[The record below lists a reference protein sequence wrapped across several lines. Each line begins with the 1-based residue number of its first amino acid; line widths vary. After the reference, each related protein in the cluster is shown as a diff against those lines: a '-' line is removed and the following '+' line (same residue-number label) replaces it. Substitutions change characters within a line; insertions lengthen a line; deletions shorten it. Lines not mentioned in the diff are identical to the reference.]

1 MFCGECGTENPDT
14 NRFCKIC
21 GKPLK
26 QKQPPAP
33 VAVPAFPVPVAA
45 PSPAS
50 PVPAGPESGGRA
62 KKWIIAGA
70 IIALVVLAAAGILL
84 QSGFMT
90 IQVTPPA
97 LPVVGSVTWPAPGS
111 ALFPGSPAG
120 KPVHGMITSGPQ
132 VAAATGSVSANG
144 GTIAVNQP
152 GSAINGLVFTAPA
165 GAYPAGQQV
174 TISSA
179 PVSAHT
185 FGNNFNPATPLISI
199 SAGGNYADEPVLV
212 TIPVTIPED
221 QFAMAFYYDDATKKL
236 EGLPTARQ
244 DGKSLTVATRHFS
257 NIVVSFISKGSL
269 DGIATADSGFRPG
282 TDDWEF
288 TNDGSVL
295 AQKGHCAGQSATML
309 WYYTE
314 QRQKANA
321 PPLFNL
327 YDNNGRDPAAL
338 QLERDNTAGY
348 RFASVMQKLTDQQK
362 YWNNPGSVI
371 SNVSDETTF
380 REFKYAILLTGE
392 PQYVGIYRNGGGHA
406 IVCYEVSGN
415 TLWIADPNYPGKE
428 RMIVLNGST
437 LGPYTSGASSTDIR
451 QNGVRVYPTINY
463 IAKTAFF
470 SWPTLAA
477 EYAKV
482 KDGTIGTGS
491 FPAYKLLVIVT
502 NDDGTE
508 ETFTLDAGTNT
519 KVQRLNLK
527 GKIGQHLAQEQ
538 HPCGKR
544 RGYHRLYSGRER
556 AEEPAHQPQPPDPGG
571 RQQSRGRGT
580 RIPECQILGGV

>member
-1 MFCGECGTENPDT
+1 M
-14 NRFCKIC
+14 
-21 GKPLK
+21 
-26 QKQPPAP
+26 
-33 VAVPAFPVPVAA
+33 PVAA

-111 ALFPGSPAG
+111 ALFPDRRLG

-269 DGIATADSGFRPG
+269 DGIATADSGF
-282 TDDWEF
+282 
-288 TNDGSVL
+288 
-295 AQKGHCAGQSATML
+295 AGH
-309 WYYTE
+309 
-314 QRQKANA
+314 
-321 PPLFNL
+321 
-327 YDNNGRDPAAL
+327 GR
-338 QLERDNTAGY
+338 
-348 RFASVMQKLTDQQK
+348 
-362 YWNNPGSVI
+362 
-371 SNVSDETTF
+371 
-380 REFKYAILLTGE
+380 
-392 PQYVGIYRNGGGHA
+392 
-406 IVCYEVSGN
+406 
-415 TLWIADPNYPGKE
+415 
-428 RMIVLNGST
+428 
-437 LGPYTSGASSTDIR
+437 LG
-451 QNGVRVYPTINY
+451 VY
-463 IAKTAFF
+463 
-470 SWPTLAA
+470 
-477 EYAKV
+477 
-482 KDGTIGTGS
+482 
-491 FPAYKLLVIVT
+491 
-502 NDDGTE
+502 
-508 ETFTLDAGTNT
+508 
-519 KVQRLNLK
+519 Q
-527 GKIGQHLAQEQ
+527 
-538 HPCGKR
+538 
-544 RGYHRLYSGRER
+544 
-556 AEEPAHQPQPPDPGG
+556 
-571 RQQSRGRGT
+571 
-580 RIPECQILGGV
+580 